1 MTASPEPV
9 SRGRMIVLLLGLAA
23 AGALV
28 LTDQGDKPEVV
39 NVVPRAPLRQPDTA
53 ADLQKNLPRA
63 KADSSSAIVPLRAR
77 GPRPAVQDAF
87 AVRTWRKPV
96 AVIPQIPAPV
106 PAPVAPALP
115 YTFLGKQYLA
125 GQWEVFL
132 NAQGRTM
139 IVRLG
144 DTLDG
149 AWRVQALQ
157 PPTLTLV
164 HLPTSEQKSLPIG
177 EGG

>member
-1 MTASPEPV
+1 MV
-9 SRGRMIVLLLGLAA
+9 VLLLVLAVA
-23 AGALV
+23 VALV
-28 LTDQGDKPEVV
+28 LTDQGDKPEGV
-39 NVVPRAPLRQPDTA
+39 NAATRAPLRPPDPATGPQATLSRVPADPSPAIA
-53 ADLQKNLPRA
+53 A
-63 KADSSSAIVPLRAR
+63 LRMR
-77 GPRPAVQDAF
+77 EPASEVQDAF
-87 AVRTWRKPV
+87 AIRTWRRPA
-96 AVIPQIPAPV
+96 AVVPQVPAPV

-157 PPTLTLV
+157 PPTLTLM

-177 EGG
+177 DGG